1 MTVRQ
6 LAIPMEVHSQL
17 YIGDYFAD
25 TLHFTANEHSTF
37 GGLLLNLWL
46 IGTERNVVKIA
57 AAIGL
62 SPEEWRE
69 VSETVSPLFQVA
81 ATNIAGWKEALR
93 SYDGKRLPPAEWH
106 VVRTVVLVR
115 DNRTCAYC
123 SADGACHV
131 DHIIAVS
138 RGGSNAF
145 ENLTTSCGPCNQS
158 KGPKPLVDWKA
169 SKMLDI
175 NTATPEEI
183 DSVAALKGHGYEIT
197 RYRVERGGFTELR
210 QLDEVPGL
218 SGKTIGIEKFVC
230 IANS

>member
-1 MTVRQ
+1 MTVRHR
-6 LAIPMEVHSQL
+6 AIPMEVHSQL

-25 TLHFTANEHSTF
+25 TLLFTANEHSAF
-37 GGLLLNLWL
+37 GGLLLHLWL
-46 IGTERNVVKIA
+46 VGADRDVVKIA

-62 SPEEWRE
+62 SRDEWRE
-69 VSETVSPLFQVA
+69 VREAVLPLFRVTA
-81 ATNIAGWKEALR
+81 ANIVDWKEALR

-106 VVRTVVLVR
+106 IVRTVVLVR

-123 SADGACHV
+123 SAEGAYHV

-145 ENLTTSCGPCNQS
+145 DNLTTSCAPCNQS

-169 SKMLDI
+169 STMLDI
-175 NTATPEEI
+175 NTATAEEI
-183 DSVAALKGHGYEIT
+183 DSVAALKGHGYEIA
-197 RYRVERGGFTELR
+197 RYRAERGGFAELR

-218 SGKTIGIEKFVC
+218 AGKTAGIEEFVR
-230 IANS
+230 IGK